1 MIYTIRPCSFFLM
14 GHVFLSPLNW
24 GLGHSTRD
32 IPIIKELLS
41 HGHEV
46 TIGTSGN
53 ALALLKRECPECNFI
68 LFKDYPAPYSSSRF
82 FLPKFVACIPILLRA
97 MARERMKLDEILR

>member
-1 MIYTIRPCSFFLM
+1 M

-53 ALALLKRECPECNFI
+53 ALALLKKECPECNFI
-68 LFKDYPAPYSSSRF
+68 LFKDYPAPYSASTI
-82 FLPKFVACIPILLRA
+82 LPSQVCGKHSHLASGDGSGEEKA
-97 MARERMKLDEILR
+97 GSNS

>member
-1 MIYTIRPCSFFLM
+1 MHCSFDVVFLISRKCLYDQVAPNLCM

-53 ALALLKRECPECNFI
+53 ALALLKKECP
-68 LFKDYPAPYSSSRF
+68 
-82 FLPKFVACIPILLRA
+82 
-97 MARERMKLDEILR
+97 